1 MTDKGPVFLAGSDRS
16 GIGLLA
22 QSLNSHPQISISHR
36 TRFWSFYYERFGDL
50 SEPPNLARVVHAMM
64 QYTRMREVMTDPD
77 RVIREF
83 QVSSAD
89 TSYGRL
95 FTLMQEQ
102 HLEQVG
108 KPRWGDKTL
117 NTEQHAEAIYREFP
131 TARMIHVIRDPRDRY
146 ASHLHH
152 RGASRGKVGAGSAL
166 WLSSVRHAKRNL
178 ARYPGSY
185 KIVRYEDLVSRPQET
200 IEDVCRFLN
209 EPFNK
214 RMLTV
219 SSEPWRDEENH
230 GVIGRKSGYVTTS
243 IGRYRRDLTG
253 RDVALIQFVTG
264 RWMRGMGYEPVDV
277 RMKPHDRVRLVVW
290 DIPLNLGRMGAWWIN
305 MVRRQR
311 TGGSPSQRRST
322 QALSTD

>member
-1 MTDKGPVFLAGSDRS
+1 MTEKGPVFLAGSDRS

-22 QSLNSHPQISISHR
+22 ESLNSHPQLSISRR
-36 TRFWSFYYERFGDL
+36 TRFWSFYHDRFGDL
-50 SEPPNLARVVHAMM
+50 SEPSNLSGVVHAMM

-83 QVSSAD
+83 QVPGAD

-95 FTLMQEQ
+95 FTLIQEQ

-117 NTEQHAEAIYREFP
+117 NDERHADAIYREFP

-178 ARYPGSY
+178 ARHPRSY
-185 KIVRYEDLVSRPQET
+185 KIVRYEDLASRPQET
-200 IEDVCRFLN
+200 IEDVCRFLD
-209 EPFNK
+209 EPFDAG
-214 RMLTV
+214 MLTV

-230 GVIGRKSGYVTTS
+230 RVIGRNSGYVTTS
-243 IGRYRRDLTG
+243 IGRYRRDLTR
-253 RDVALIQFVTG
+253 RDIVLIQLVTG
-264 RWMRGMGYEPVDV
+264 RWMRDLGYEPVEV
-277 RMKPHDRVRLVVW
+277 RMDLHDRVRMVVW
-290 DIPLNLGRMGAWWIN
+290 DIPLNLGRMVGWWIN

-322 QALSTD
+322 KAL

>member
-1 MTDKGPVFLAGSDRS
+1 MTEKGPVFLAGSDRS

-22 QSLNSHPQISISHR
+22 ESLNSHPQISVSRR

-50 SEPPNLARVVHAMM
+50 SEPLNLSRVVHAMM
-64 QYTRMREVMTDPD
+64 QYTRMRAVMTDPD

-83 QVSSAD
+83 QVPGAD

-95 FTLMQEQ
+95 FSLIQEQ

-117 NTEQHAEAIYREFP
+117 NDERHVDAIYREYP

-166 WLSSVRHAKRNL
+166 WLSSVRRAQRNL
-178 ARYPGSY
+178 ARYPASY
-185 KIVRYEDLVSRPQET
+185 KIVRYEDLASRPQET
-200 IEDVCRFLN
+200 LEDVCSFLD
-209 EPFNK
+209 EPFDA

-219 SSEPWRDEENH
+219 SSEPWRDDDNH
-230 GVIGRKSGYVTTS
+230 GVIGRNSGYVTTS
-243 IGRYRRDLTG
+243 IGRYRRDLIP
-253 RDVALIQFVTG
+253 RDIALLQLTTV
-264 RWMRGMGYEPVDV
+264 RWMRGLGYEPVEV
-277 RMKPHDRVRLVVW
+277 PMNLHDRVRLVAW
-290 DIPLNLGRMGAWWIN
+290 DIPLCLSRMVGWWIN
-305 MVRRQR
+305 MIRRQR

-322 QALSTD
+322 QAL